1 MNTLKRQFAVLSRV
15 KASESWKQDARNR
28 LIADIRFYSFNKPSS
43 LRFFKMRSVAQMVT
57 TIVNPFAWMQSGA
70 ALVLVV
76 MIALGGSVASVGA
89 TLGSLPG
96 DTLYPVKRTIENVQI
111 VFSPSDEGKARIHL
125 ALASRR
131 ADEFYAL
138 TERIQNS
145 PDESKTSQKAE
156 KALEEVERQ
165 VKIAQSAVLKVT
177 ESELDQKKKDTI
189 AKELSLKTAHIEGVI
204 DQAVNA
210 LSQNLSGILE
220 EKAVQV
226 QQDVRRSELYRI
238 ETMASLVEDPELL
251 SSMLAPKKELL
262 HRKIEEAVLE
272 LQQGL
277 LPSENIQELTAE
289 ARALSAFKSG
299 ESSGSVAL
307 RKSFGLPEKPLDIDS
322 TVPASFILER
332 QERAISLVKE
342 LEQLKEALAQEGSV
356 DVFIS
361 IEEKIEQGMNQAD
374 EIVAD
379 LTRFASILGVEDPA
393 VQGTTPPEDQQPLSA
408 PTTDKG
414 VVKGITL
421 PSNDQG
427 KSVSQQDQPQT
438 DTDKMPQDSKKT
450 DKETGN
456 TEQTDPEKDTNEQ
469 VQQEPPQDPI
479 PPAI

>member
-1 MNTLKRQFAVLSRV
+1 MGETPF
-15 KASESWKQDARNR
+15 
-28 LIADIRFYSFNKPSS
+28 DI
-43 LRFFKMRSVAQMVT
+43 V
-57 TIVNPFAWMQSGA
+57 
-70 ALVLVV
+70 
-76 MIALGGSVASVGA
+76 
-89 TLGSLPG
+89 
-96 DTLYPVKRTIENVQI
+96 
-111 VFSPSDEGKARIHL
+111 
-125 ALASRR
+125 
-131 ADEFYAL
+131 
-138 TERIQNS
+138 
-145 PDESKTSQKAE
+145 
-156 KALEEVERQ
+156 
-165 VKIAQSAVLKVT
+165 
-177 ESELDQKKKDTI
+177 
-189 AKELSLKTAHIEGVI
+189 
-204 DQAVNA
+204 
-210 LSQNLSGILE
+210 
-220 EKAVQV
+220 
-226 QQDVRRSELYRI
+226 
-238 ETMASLVEDPELL
+238 
-251 SSMLAPKKELL
+251 
-262 HRKIEEAVLE
+262 
-272 LQQGL
+272 
-277 LPSENIQELTAE
+277 
-289 ARALSAFKSG
+289 
-299 ESSGSVAL
+299 
-307 RKSFGLPEKPLDIDS
+307 S
-322 TVPASFILER
+322 TVPAFFIWER

-438 DTDKMPQDSKKT
+438 DTDKMLQDSKKT